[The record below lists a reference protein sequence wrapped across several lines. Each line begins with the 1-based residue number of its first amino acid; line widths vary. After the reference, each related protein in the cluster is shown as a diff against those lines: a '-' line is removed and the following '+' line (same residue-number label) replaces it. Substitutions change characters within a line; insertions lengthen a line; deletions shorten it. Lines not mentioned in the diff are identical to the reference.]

1 MTCIASAQ
9 ISRRVFLS
17 AGSLVVTFSSVP
29 RALAESAG
37 GGEGSEG
44 PPIVAPNL
52 VADLRSYPFLDSWIR
67 VDADGITVF
76 TGKAELGQGIRTALS
91 QVAAEELD
99 VPLQSIKLVTADT
112 RRTPDEGVTSG
123 SHSMQDSGMAL
134 LNAAANVR
142 VLLIQ
147 AAAKDWGVTPDTL
160 TTTGDGHVRSADG
173 RIASYETIASTLFL
187 HVEAIPNPP
196 LRSPTA
202 FRTMGKE
209 VRRVDIPAKLTGGAA
224 YVHDMRL
231 PGMLHARVVRGPSFG
246 TRLKTLDVASVTAM
260 PGVVTVVRKGAF
272 MAVVADREWNAI
284 AALRRFQEAD
294 YERTAPPLP
303 TSDVAKI
310 LMALT
315 PEEIIVLDTHDAV
328 DPAVKTMKATYSR
341 PWLNHGS
348 IGPSCA
354 VALFK
359 GGEMTIWTHSQG
371 AFDVRRVAA
380 DLLDIPIEKVH
391 AIHVEGSGCYGHNGA
406 DDVAAE
412 AAIIAKA
419 VPERPIRLQWMR
431 EQEFG
436 WEPLGPAMVTELQA
450 SLDANNRIVRW
461 RHEVWSNPHN
471 NRPVDGGGVLVGGEV
486 LPTFPAPAVKPVP
499 MPEGDGDRNS
509 NPLYAFPN
517 MHVLYHFLKDMPLR
531 VSALRSLGAHHK
543 VFSIECMLDELAKV
557 ANVDPLAFR
566 LMHMEDDRAR
576 TVMQTA
582 ADRFGW
588 PQRVRGDGRRGC
600 GMGFARYKNIGAY
613 CAVVMEIDLDRDTG
627 RIAVRRAVAAVDAGQ
642 PVNPDGI
649 RNQIEGGIIQSL
661 SWSSLEIVTYDAE
674 HRTSFDWSSYP
685 ILRFLEVPDAV
696 EVHVVDRLG
705 LPFLGAAEA
714 AQGPTAAAL
723 ANAFADAAGIRLR
736 DLPLSPK
743 KVRAAIGAI

>member
-17 AGSLVVTFSSVP
+17 AGSLVVTFSLVP

-246 TRLKTLDVASVTAM
+246 TRLKTLDVASATAM
-260 PGVVTVVRKGAF
+260 PGVVTVVQKRC
-272 MAVVADREWNAI
+272 
-284 AALRRFQEAD
+284 L
-294 YERTAPPLP
+294 
-303 TSDVAKI
+303 
-310 LMALT
+310 
-315 PEEIIVLDTHDAV
+315 
-328 DPAVKTMKATYSR
+328 
-341 PWLNHGS
+341 
-348 IGPSCA
+348 
-354 VALFK
+354 
-359 GGEMTIWTHSQG
+359 HSG
-371 AFDVRRVAA
+371 
-380 DLLDIPIEKVH
+380 
-391 AIHVEGSGCYGHNGA
+391 
-406 DDVAAE
+406 
-412 AAIIAKA
+412 
-419 VPERPIRLQWMR
+419 
-431 EQEFG
+431 
-436 WEPLGPAMVTELQA
+436 
-450 SLDANNRIVRW
+450 
-461 RHEVWSNPHN
+461 
-471 NRPVDGGGVLVGGEV
+471 
-486 LPTFPAPAVKPVP
+486 
-499 MPEGDGDRNS
+499 
-509 NPLYAFPN
+509 
-517 MHVLYHFLKDMPLR
+517 
-531 VSALRSLGAHHK
+531 
-543 VFSIECMLDELAKV
+543 
-557 ANVDPLAFR
+557 
-566 LMHMEDDRAR
+566 
-576 TVMQTA
+576 
-582 ADRFGW
+582 
-588 PQRVRGDGRRGC
+588 RG
-600 GMGFARYKNIGAY
+600 
-613 CAVVMEIDLDRDTG
+613 
-627 RIAVRRAVAAVDAGQ
+627 
-642 PVNPDGI
+642 
-649 RNQIEGGIIQSL
+649 
-661 SWSSLEIVTYDAE
+661 
-674 HRTSFDWSSYP
+674 
-685 ILRFLEVPDAV
+685 
-696 EVHVVDRLG
+696 
-705 LPFLGAAEA
+705 
-714 AQGPTAAAL
+714 
-723 ANAFADAAGIRLR
+723 
-736 DLPLSPK
+736 
-743 KVRAAIGAI
+743 